1 MSKEENGVNKT
12 LYNWNIWFHRVDDK
26 NWLIDS
32 YKNIGTITC
41 LEEYVYYYNKI
52 NTFTDGMFFLMKNN
66 IPPLW
71 EDINNINGG
80 VITYKITK
88 KNADNIWKDLT
99 MGLIGNTLTENQ
111 NNYINGISISPKI
124 NNCIIKI
131 WVKSERLLTKIKF
144 NKFITLFNNNNI
156 PIYKTFKNTSY

>member
-1 MSKEENGVNKT
+1 MSKEENEVNKT

-88 KNADNIWKDLT
+88 KNADNIWRDLT

>member
-1 MSKEENGVNKT
+1 MSKEENRVNKT

-88 KNADNIWKDLT
+88 KNADNIWRDLT

-131 WVKSERLLTKIKF
+131 WIKSERLLTKIKF
-144 NKFITLFNNNNI
+144 NKSILLFNNNNI

>member
-1 MSKEENGVNKT
+1 MSKEENEVNKT

-88 KNADNIWKDLT
+88 KMQIIY
-99 MGLIGNTLTENQ
+99 G
-111 NNYINGISISPKI
+111 GI
-124 NNCIIKI
+124 
-131 WVKSERLLTKIKF
+131 
-144 NKFITLFNNNNI
+144 
-156 PIYKTFKNTSY
+156 

>member
-1 MSKEENGVNKT
+1 ME
-12 LYNWNIWFHRVDDK
+12 
-26 NWLIDS
+26 
-32 YKNIGTITC
+32 C
-41 LEEYVYYYNKI
+41 
-52 NTFTDGMFFLMKNN
+52 FLMKNN

-88 KNADNIWKDLT
+88 KNADNIWRDLT